1 MPVLSLVNACPD
13 KNAVQPT
20 AIRFSLLWRKLNPA
34 FATREIIVAD
44 KLENA

>member
-20 AIRFSLLWRKLNPA
+20 AIRFSLALAEINPA